1 MSNIGGPAQQA
12 IPFNVTVAPGS
23 TAAVPVTTAITLGDL
38 WVYSVDFVVP
48 PGPGGAM
55 GFNLSYGGGPI
66 LPWSPISQS
75 GANTDFF
82 IVDNWTEN
90 VVVDAEIGASLTFVA
105 YNTGF
110 WPHTV
115 YMRFNAT
122 PIVAYSVNS
131 QAPIAPLDL
140 S

>member
-1 MSNIGGPAQQA
+1 MSNVGGPLLQA
-12 IPFNVTVAPGS
+12 IPYNAVVAPGS
-23 TAAVPVTTAITLGDL
+23 TPAAPVTTQVVLGDL

-55 GFNLSYGGGPI
+55 GFNLSYGGTPI
-66 LPWSPISQS
+66 LPWSPLSQP

-82 IVDNWTEN
+82 IVDDWQEN
-90 VVVDAEIGASLTFVA
+90 VVVDSEIGSSLTFIA

-122 PIVAYSVNS
+122 PIAAYASNA
-131 QAPIAPLDL
+131 QAPPALLDL